1 MGGILRKNHENK
13 YTMISNEFLHKDNM
27 SLKAKGLLCFM
38 LSCTND
44 WKFSIDGL
52 ASCNKD
58 GRSAV
63 MSALDELEAL
73 GYHKKE
79 RLYEDGKIKEW
90 VYYISETP
98 IYLDSENLNQ
108 ENQPHNK
115 EQIKKDIISKDI
127 IPKKKNLYEQ
137 CIDIVQTIIEDS
149 DVQNRL
155 IAYLS
160 VRIKD
165 GTLSAKSWETIVN
178 KLYELADTKELA
190 LQIIQQSI
198 DKSYRSFYPLSSWYQ
213 KKDFGGARQT
223 GELAE
228 DEIGKAY
235 HKWSEEARF
244 FGTPQEFRQA
254 VEKGEISL

>member
-1 MGGILRKNHENK
+1 MPILRKNHNNK
-13 YTMISNEFLHKDNM
+13 YTIISNEFLQNPNI

-38 LSCTND
+38 LSCSEE

-52 ASCNKD
+52 AACNKD

-63 MSALDELEAL
+63 MSALDELEEL

-98 IYLDSENLNQ
+98 IYLESENLNQ
-108 ENQPHNK
+108 ENLTNKK
-115 EQIKKDIISKDI
+115 EQKKKDIVSKDTI
-127 IPKKKNLYEQ
+127 IKKKNLYEQ
-137 CIDIVQTIIEDS
+137 CVDVVQEIISDN
-149 DVQNRL
+149 DVQERL

-165 GTLSAKSWETIVN
+165 KTLSAKSWETMVN

-198 DKSYRSFYPLSSWYQ
+198 DKCYRSFYPLSYSYR
-213 KKDFGGARQT
+213 KKDSGGSRQT
-223 GELAE
+223 GELVE
-228 DEIGKAY
+228 DKVGQAY
-235 HKWSEEARF
+235 HEWAEEAKF
-244 FGTPQEFRQA
+244 FGTPQEFREL
-254 VEKGEISL
+254 VEKGEIVL